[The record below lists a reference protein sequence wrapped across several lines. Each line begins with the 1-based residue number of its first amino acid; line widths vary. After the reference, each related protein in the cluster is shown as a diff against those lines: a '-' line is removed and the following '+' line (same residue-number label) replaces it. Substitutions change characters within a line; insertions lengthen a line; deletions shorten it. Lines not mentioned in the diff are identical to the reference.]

1 VSIHTKQHEKSR
13 VTAVGPYRIFTDFPI
28 IPKAEPES
36 RYPCVEDNYGTLPYL
51 VKIKST
57 INKNNY
63 IQFFTGKIPE
73 NLYPSTEWPTGTVG

>member
-1 VSIHTKQHEKSR
+1 M
-13 VTAVGPYRIFTDFPI
+13 GPYRIFTDFPI

-36 RYPCVEDNYGTLPYL
+36 HYLCVEDNYGTLPYL

-63 IQFFTGKIPE
+63 IQFFTEKIPE